1 MRPFVQLQRAD
12 SFFVNPSPNFH
23 EFFAQQPFSRKS
35 HFLPLFSH
43 CPHDCPGQCEG
54 SHRTAPEQCES
65 ATPGEGEPTGA
76 HWAGTPS
83 HCSGAVRNFRSQW
96 RTRALGWRCAG
107 VGLWCRAC
115 VLVWRRLDISGPHRY
130 IGARAAD
137 PVGGPV
143 SRAVTQCDCSVGFQ
157 WTVPRFLRV
166 LVSCGGF
173 EFGGGAVMITSPQ
186 STLSL

>member
-1 MRPFVQLQRAD
+1 M
-12 SFFVNPSPNFH
+12 N
-23 EFFAQQPFSRKS
+23 
-35 HFLPLFSH
+35 FSH
-43 CPHDCPGQCEG
+43 SNHFRENRTSCPCF
-54 SHRTAPEQCES
+54 RTAPMTAPGS
-65 ATPGEGEPTGA
+65 ARAHIALLPSSRAVRKCDRRARAVRPGEGEPTGA

-115 VLVWRRLDISGPHRY
+115 VVVWRRLDYPVH
-130 IGARAAD
+130 IGIGRGRRTRWGD
-137 PVGGPV
+137 PFPE
-143 SRAVTQCDCSVGFQ
+143 QCDCSVGFQ

-173 EFGGGAVMITSPQ
+173 EFGGRAVMITSPQ

>member
-1 MRPFVQLQRAD
+1 M
-12 SFFVNPSPNFH
+12 N
-23 EFFAQQPFSRKS
+23 
-35 HFLPLFSH
+35 FSH
-43 CPHDCPGQCEG
+43 INHFRENRTSCPCF
-54 SHRTAPEQCES
+54 RTAPMTAPGS
-65 ATPGEGEPTGA
+65 ARAHIALLPSSRAVRKCDRRARALRPGEGEPTGA

-83 HCSGAVRNFRSQW
+83 HCSGAVRSFRSQW

-115 VLVWRRLDISGPHRY
+115 VLVCSMDYALSVHRY
-130 IGARAAD
+130 R
-137 PVGGPV
+137 
-143 SRAVTQCDCSVGFQ
+143 SRARGRPCGRRTRWGDPFPEQCDCSVGFQ

-173 EFGGGAVMITSPQ
+173 EFGGRAVMITSPQ

>member
-1 MRPFVQLQRAD
+1 MMIEHREGVAASCGLVQLQRAD
-12 SFFVNPSPNFH
+12 SFCVNPSPNFH
-23 EFFAQQPFSRKS
+23 EFFALQPFSRKS

-130 IGARAAD
+130 IGRGRRTRWGD
-137 PVGGPV
+137 PFPE
-143 SRAVTQCDCSVGFQ
+143 QCDCSVGFQ
-157 WTVPRFLRV
+157 WRV
-166 LVSCGGF
+166 VSAQVF
-173 EFGGGAVMITSPQ
+173 ESFSQ
-186 STLSL
+186 LWWF